1 MPNRT
6 ILIVDDDLGI
16 LEFYRKIFSPSGGR
30 EFDILGSQPA
40 GPGPGL
46 TVRTFSNP
54 LEVLEEYERA
64 VKAGDRYPLC
74 IMDMRMP
81 VFNGL
86 AAAVQLRELD
96 PEINIVICTAYSDV
110 PINEVRSQLLNSVY
124 FVRKPFVVEELL
136 LLVDSVVGH
145 WNTQQELKR
154 MRAELAVQCEK
165 LGLVLE
171 GTRVGTWDWKIPDGQ
186 VEFNERWAEI
196 VGYELRELEP
206 ADIGTWTRLCHPEDL
221 VRSGALLEQVFS
233 GEAEYY
239 DCECRM
245 LHKNGSWIWVWDRGK
260 VTEWSPD
267 GKPLRMLGTHTDI
280 TEKRQM
286 TEIKSRLISMASH
299 EFRTPLATIRL
310 AAELLSARR
319 DQLGESS
326 IQRALETILSTTD
339 YMTGIVT
346 DVLDLSAITRDGQT
360 VALSKFPL
368 GEFLRQIAAD
378 FQIAQPGPATLT
390 FEWDGSPVACTGT
403 PALLKRAVNNLLD
416 NAVKY
421 SPPGTPVV
429 LRLRREGRS
438 ALIQVEDHGMGI
450 PEEEIAFLHDPF
462 FRASNTVGIPGTGL
476 GLAIVS
482 EAMQRMGGKIEY
494 AKRDGGGSIFTIRLP
509 VVDGP
514 DQAGV

>member
-6 ILIVDDDLGI
+6 ILIVDDDLEI
-16 LEFYRKIFSPSGGR
+16 LAFYRKLFAPSSGR
-30 EFDILGSQPA
+30 EFDILGAPTA
-40 GPGPGL
+40 APGPGL
-46 TVRTFSNP
+46 TVRTFSGP
-54 LEVLEEYERA
+54 LEAGEEFERA
-64 VKAGDRYPLC
+64 VKAGERYPLC

-81 VFNGL
+81 ALNGL
-86 AAAVQLRELD
+86 AAAVRMRELD

-110 PINEVRSQLLNSVY
+110 PISEVRSQLHNQVF
-124 FVRKPFVVEELL
+124 FVRKPFLAEELL
-136 LLVDSVVGH
+136 LLVDSLVGH

-154 MRAELAVQCEK
+154 TRAELAAQCEK

-171 GTRVGTWDWKIPDGQ
+171 GTRVGTWDWNIPGGQ

-206 ADIGTWTRLCHPEDL
+206 GAIGTWSRLCHPDDL
-221 VRSGALLEQVFS
+221 ARSGALLEQVFS

-245 LHKNGSWIWVWDRGK
+245 LHKNGSWVWVWDRGK

-286 TEIKSRLISMASH
+286 AEIKSRLVSMASH

-310 AAELLSARR
+310 AAELLSTRR
-319 DQLGESS
+319 DQMGESG

-346 DVLDLSAITRDGQT
+346 DVLDLSTITRDGLT
-360 VALSKFPL
+360 VALSEFPL
-368 GEFLRQIAAD
+368 GDFLRRIAAD
-378 FQIAQPGPATLT
+378 FQAAQPGPATLT
-390 FEWDGSPVACTGT
+390 VEWDGSPVTCTGIS
-403 PALLKRAVNNLLD
+403 ALLQRAVNNLLD

-421 SPPGTPVV
+421 SPPGAPVV
-429 LRLRREGRS
+429 LRLRQEGRS

-450 PEEEIAFLHDPF
+450 PEEEEAFLNDPF
-462 FRASNTVGIPGTGL
+462 FRASNTTGIPGTGL
-476 GLAIVS
+476 GLAIVA

-509 VVDGP
+509 VP
-514 DQAGV
+514 AGSDPAGT